1 MPSNKVKRKIICPW
15 TEEDMEKAIM
25 LVNSAR
31 GFDFDL
37 GHNLTCLA
45 CKSSGI
51 YPVDCFQQGA
61 RTSRFGAKPP
71 APQFYK
77 VATTSR

>member
-1 MPSNKVKRKIICPW
+1 MHTLIGGVGVLW
-15 TEEDMEKAIM
+15 VA
-25 LVNSAR
+25 
-31 GFDFDL
+31 
-37 GHNLTCLA
+37 NLSVHTVHILHAGLA

-77 VATTSR
+77 VATTLR

>member
-1 MPSNKVKRKIICPW
+1 MIF
-15 TEEDMEKAIM
+15 
-25 LVNSAR
+25 L
-31 GFDFDL
+31 DFFRFSTY
-37 GHNLTCLA
+37 LTCLA

-61 RTSRFGAKPP
+61 RASRFGVKPP